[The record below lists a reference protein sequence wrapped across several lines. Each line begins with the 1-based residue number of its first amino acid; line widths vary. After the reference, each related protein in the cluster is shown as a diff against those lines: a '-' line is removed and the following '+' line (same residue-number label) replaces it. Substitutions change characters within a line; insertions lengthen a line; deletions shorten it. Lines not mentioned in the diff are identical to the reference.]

1 MKQVRSMTRKSVLS
15 RKAGRE
21 KGVVLIVVIIV
32 LAFMITIGLALLGV
46 TRSGPSVAGNM
57 RWHQMAFNAAEAGID
72 SALKYISE
80 SMADFYGQYRTTYGG
95 SPGLDDPASPNYF
108 RKLGDDQI
116 LADIATNADNYIFS
130 DVPMPYDNHF
140 TYTAFLV
147 DDDGGGAVA
156 DSTDSILVCIGRGP
170 QNTFVRL
177 ELVIAFQ

>member
-1 MKQVRSMTRKSVLS
+1 MIRKSVLS

-21 KGVVLIVVIIV
+21 KGVVLIIVIIV
-32 LAFMITIGLALLGV
+32 LAFMLTVGLTLISV
-46 TRSGPSVAGNM
+46 TRSGPNVAGNM

-72 SALKYISE
+72 SGLKYISE
-80 SMADFYGQYRTTYGG
+80 TMADFYGQCRTTYGG
-95 SPGLDDPASPNYF
+95 SPGLDDPASPNFF
-108 RKLGDDQI
+108 RKLSDEQI

-130 DVPMPYDNHF
+130 NVAMPYDNHF